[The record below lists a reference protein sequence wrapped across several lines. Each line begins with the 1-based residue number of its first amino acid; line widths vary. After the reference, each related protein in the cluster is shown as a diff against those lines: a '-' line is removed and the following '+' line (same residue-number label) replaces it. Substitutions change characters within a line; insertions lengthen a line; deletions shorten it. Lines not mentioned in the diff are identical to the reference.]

1 MTLQTALRLT
11 KSDNLIENQ
20 QNAEFLG
27 NRTHPLDKIVP
38 DRHNTRLWIENHT
51 RQFIPVARQKPLDAL
66 FIVIGQNNHI
76 LKRVQRHTS
85 RTGNRI
91 GRRRFTRG
99 FQRRGSADLH
109 SIVTPVVTALEL
121 RDLRPAAE
129 TSRQPDRVQCGFGS
143 GTDKTDA
150 LNRRYALAH
159 HPRQPGLNTRC
170 SAKRDAIDQLSLH
183 RFYNRGMVMPQNLR
197 GVVIREIDIGPAIN
211 IFEHTPLSP
220 SQRNRIRRKK
230 IGALGGAS
238 IHRPPVLK
246 HLTGHR
252 RQFAISNF
260 NSLLRHCTISLT
272 VSTGVSHFPQAPGAS
287 RNRQASQ

>member
-27 NRTHPLDKIVP
+27 NRAHPLDKIVP
-38 DRHNTRLWIENHT
+38 DRNNTRLWIENHT
-51 RQFIPVARQKPLDAL
+51 RQFIPVTRQKPLDAL
-66 FIVIGQNNHI
+66 LIVIGQNNHI
-76 LKRVQRHTS
+76 LKRVQRHPP
-85 RTGNRI
+85 RAGYRL
-91 GRRRFTRG
+91 GFRRFPRG
-99 FQRRGSADLH
+99 FQRRSSADLH
-109 SIVTPVVTALEL
+109 SVVTPVVTAFEL

-129 TSRQPDRVQCGFGS
+129 TSRQPDRVQSSFGP
-143 GTDKTDA
+143 GTDKPDA

-159 HPRQPGLNTRC
+159 HPRQPGLDTRC

-183 RFYNRGMVMPQNLR
+183 RFYDRGMVMPQNLR
-197 GVVIREIDIGPAIN
+197 GVVIREIDIGPAVN
-211 IFEHTPLSP
+211 IFEHTSLSP

-246 HLTGHR
+246 HLTRHR

-260 NSLLRHCTISLT
+260 NRLLRHCTISLT
-272 VSTGVSHFPQAPGAS
+272 VSTDVSHFPQAPGAS
-287 RNRQASQ
+287 RNRQSSR